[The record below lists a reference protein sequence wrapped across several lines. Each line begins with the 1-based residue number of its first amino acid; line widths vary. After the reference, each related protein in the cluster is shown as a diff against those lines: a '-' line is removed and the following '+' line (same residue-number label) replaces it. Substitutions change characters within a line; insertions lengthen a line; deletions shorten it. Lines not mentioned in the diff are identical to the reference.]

1 MSIQSNINQGLSLA
15 ALLATQN
22 PSLQEIAKK
31 RSEIASLNKQE
42 KAINAAIEATGKDIA
57 AKEPYGEQLTEVKKR
72 QFELDPTA
80 ESFKAYKGKKS
91 ERVLNT
97 PAQPEDI
104 AQERYEQESKQQE
117 VNQYLQIYRGAET
130 KAQET
135 LKTKQEEKRKTRRNF
150 LDYMKD
156 EPTSLGSSFG
166 ELDPALQKKIA
177 SQYSRAER
185 KKIMDRKDTTNG

>member
-42 KAINAAIEATGKDIA
+42 KAINAAIESTGKDIA

-80 ESFKAYKGKKS
+80 ESFKAYK
-91 ERVLNT
+91 ETTPTRVAT
-97 PAQPEDI
+97 FEADPEEI
-104 AQERYEQESKQQE
+104 AQERYESELKEQE
-117 VNQYLQIYRGAET
+117 VNQYLQMYRNAET

-135 LKTKQEEKRKTRRNF
+135 LQTKQEEKRKTRRNF

-156 EPTSLGSSFG
+156 EPTSLGGTFG

-177 SQYSRAER
+177 NQYSKSAR
-185 KKIMDRKDTTNG
+185 KKIMNRKDESNG

>member
-42 KAINAAIEATGKDIA
+42 KAINAAIESTGKDIA

-80 ESFKAYKGKKS
+80 ESFKAYK
-91 ERVLNT
+91 ETTPTRVAT
-97 PAQPEDI
+97 FEADPEEI
-104 AQERYEQESKQQE
+104 ARERYESELKQQE
-117 VNQYLQIYRGAET
+117 VNQYLQMYRNAET

-150 LDYMKD
+150 LDYMKN
-156 EPTSLGSSFG
+156 EPTSLGGTFG
-166 ELDPALQKKIA
+166 ELDPTLQKKIA